1 MDIEAPARNRCDCRR
16 TLQEHPK
23 LATRTIIVIIILFVI
38 LVVAD
43 LMILIQ
49 YAVHNNTNNNNGDH
63 GNTGNMQNTD
73 GGGGGEPIPYKL
85 NDSATQLLSV
95 RLARLLA
102 SHVLKT
108 HEKQPGKDAKT
119 SKKQA

>member
-1 MDIEAPARNRCDCRR
+1 MVQQAWRKKSI
-16 TLQEHPK
+16 H
-23 LATRTIIVIIILFVI
+23 
-38 LVVAD
+38 
-43 LMILIQ
+43 
-49 YAVHNNTNNNNGDH
+49 NNNNGIH
-63 GNTGNMQNTD
+63 GNMGNMQNIPNT
-73 GGGGGEPIPYKL
+73 GGEPIPYKL

-102 SHVLKT
+102 SHVLKA

>member
-38 LVVAD
+38 LVIAD
-43 LMILIQ
+43 LMMLIQ
-49 YAVHNNTNNNNGDH
+49 YAVHNNNNGDH
-63 GNTGNMQNTD
+63 GNTGNMQNMQNT
-73 GGGGGEPIPYKL
+73 GGEPLPYKL

>member
-1 MDIEAPARNRCDCRR
+1 MDIEAPPQNRCDCRR

-23 LATRTIIVIIILFVI
+23 LATRTIIVIIILFII
-38 LVVAD
+38 LVIAD
-43 LMILIQ
+43 LMMLIQ
-49 YAVHNNTNNNNGDH
+49 YAIHNNNGDH
-63 GNTGNMQNTD
+63 GNMQNMPNT
-73 GGGGGEPIPYKL
+73 GGESIPYKL

-102 SHVLKT
+102 SHVLKA